1 MRRRERT
8 RRRPAA
14 ASRHGRRRRTDGVVG
29 LLSVPGGSRGLGPES
44 RTCYI
49 LLELLQSGVVL
60 VELAAQLTNTLL
72 HLLVR
77 FTLVLQHHFH
87 KEKFALKEAT
97 LTHIGN
103 C

>member
-1 MRRRERT
+1 MSSSFILR
-8 RRRPAA
+8 
-14 ASRHGRRRRTDGVVG
+14 
-29 LLSVPGGSRGLGPES
+29 
-44 RTCYI
+44 YI
-49 LLELLQSGVVL
+49 LLKLLQSGVVL
-60 VELAAQLTNTLL
+60 VKLAAQLSDTLL

-87 KEKFALKEAT
+87 EEKFTLKEAT